1 MATIRIHL
9 DTRASKENAPLTL
22 AISHKTKTALLP
34 LGIKLPASQ
43 WDKKAQ
49 RVTSHPRRQQI
60 NLFLQERLLEAQKT
74 LLSIKNLNSLSAI
87 DIRDR
92 ISGKGEA
99 GQFYRRYLK
108 YIDGCR
114 TEGNKFVYRLSLSCM
129 EKFDPCLK
137 ERSFE
142 EIDVDWL
149 TRFDSFLA
157 KTQKTNTRSMRI
169 RCIRSVF
176 NAAIDDGITE
186 AYPFRRFKI
195 RQEETRKRSLTLA
208 QLRMLR
214 DMPCEPYQREYVD
227 MFMLM
232 FYLSGINAAD
242 LFQARHSDVEN
253 GRLEY
258 RRQKTHRLYSV
269 KIEPEA
275 REIIDRY
282 KGKNYLLNVLDRYG
296 NYKDYLHHMNDALK
310 AVGRP
315 TGKRGK
321 IEGEGLFKDLSSYW
335 SRHTVATLASE
346 IDIPIDTISLMLG
359 HSFGHST
366 TRIYIREDVTK
377 ADRAMRKLIDYV
389 NRSITPVAPKP
400 ADDV

>member
-1 MATIRIHL
+1 MQKTCDMANIRIHL

-34 LGIKLPASQ
+34 LGPRLAANQ
-43 WDKKAQ
+43 WDKKGQ
-49 RVTSHPRRQQI
+49 KVINHPRKQQL
-60 NLFLQERLLEAQKT
+60 NLFLQDKLFEAQKT
-74 LLSIKNLNSLSAI
+74 LFSIKNINSLTAI

-99 GQFYRRYLK
+99 GRFYKRYLK
-108 YIDGCR
+108 YIDDCR
-114 TEGNKFVYRLSLSCM
+114 TEGNKFVYRLTLSCM

-142 EIDVDWL
+142 DIDKDWL

-169 RCIRSVF
+169 RCIRAVF
-176 NAAIDDGITE
+176 NAAIDDEITDC
-186 AYPFRRFKI
+186 YPFRRFKI
-195 RQEETRKRSLTLA
+195 HQEETRKRSLTLD
-208 QLRMLR
+208 QLRELR
-214 DMPCEPYQREYVD
+214 DMPCEPYQKEYVD

-242 LFQARHSDVEN
+242 LFQAKRSDIEN

-269 KIEPEA
+269 KVEPEA
-275 REIIDRY
+275 QEIIDRY
-282 KGKNYLLNVLDRYG
+282 KGRTYLLNILERYN

-315 TGKRGK
+315 LGKRGK
-321 IEGEGLFKDLSSYW
+321 IEGEGRFKDLSSYW
-335 SRHTVATLASE
+335 SRHTVATLAAE
-346 IDIPIDTISLMLG
+346 IGIPIDTISIMLG

-366 TRIYIREDVTK
+366 TRIYIREDVSK
-377 ADRAMRKLIDYV
+377 ADRAMRQLIDY
-389 NRSITPVAPKP
+389 IK
-400 ADDV
+400 

>member
-49 RVTSHPRRQQI
+49 KVIGHPRKQQLNI
-60 NLFLQERLLEAQKT
+60 FLQDKLLEAQKT

-92 ISGKGEA
+92 INNTGEA
-99 GQFYRRYLK
+99 GAFYKHYVGYMER
-108 YIDGCR
+108 CR
-114 TEGNKFVYRLSLSCM
+114 TEGCREIYEYARVCM
-129 EKFDPCLK
+129 LKFDSRLK

-142 EIDVDWL
+142 EIDKDWL

-157 KTQKTNTRSMRI
+157 QTQKVNTRSIRL
-169 RCIRSVF
+169 RCIRTVF
-176 NAAIDDGITE
+176 NDAIDDGITDC
-186 AYPFRRFKI
+186 YPFRRFKI
-195 RQEETRKRSLTLA
+195 HQEETRKRSLTLN
-208 QLRMLR
+208 QLRELR
-214 DMPCEPYQREYVD
+214 DMPCEPYQKEYVD

-242 LFQARHSDVEN
+242 LFQAKHSDVEN

-258 RRQKTHRLYSV
+258 RRQKTHRLYSI

-275 REIIDRY
+275 QKIIDRY
-282 KGKNYLLNVLDRYG
+282 KGKEYLLNIMERYHSH
-296 NYKDYLHHMNDALK
+296 KEYLGHMNRALK
-310 AVGRP
+310 AIGRP
-315 TGKRGK
+315 LGKKGR
-321 IEGEGLFKDLSSYW
+321 IEGEGRFKDLSSYW

-346 IDIPIDTISLMLG
+346 INIPIDTISLMLG

-366 TRIYIREDVTK
+366 TRIYIREDVSK

-389 NRSITPVAPKP
+389 K
-400 ADDV
+400 

>member
-34 LGIKLPASQ
+34 LGVKLPASQ
-43 WDKKAQ
+43 WDKKTQ
-49 RVTSHPRRQQI
+49 KVIGHPRKQWL
-60 NLFLQERLLEAQKT
+60 NMFLQDKLLDAQKT
-74 LLSIKNLNSLSAI
+74 LLSMKNLGSMTAI

-92 ISGKGEA
+92 INNTGESGA
-99 GQFYRRYLK
+99 FYKRYVNYMERCRTK
-108 YIDGCR
+108 GCR
-114 TEGNKFVYRLSLSCM
+114 EIYEYARVCM
-129 EKFDPCLK
+129 LKFDPKLK

-142 EIDVDWL
+142 EIDKDWL
-149 TRFDSFLA
+149 TRFDSFLS
-157 KTQKTNTRSMRI
+157 KTQKVNTRSIRL
-169 RCIRSVF
+169 RCIRTVF
-176 NAAIDDGITE
+176 NDAIDDEITDC
-186 AYPFRRFKI
+186 YPFRRFKI

-208 QLRMLR
+208 QLRELR
-214 DMPCEPYQREYVD
+214 DMPCEPYQKEYVD

-242 LFQARHSDVEN
+242 LFQAKVSDIEN

-275 REIIDRY
+275 QEIIDRY
-282 KGKNYLLNVLDRYG
+282 KGKEYLLNVMERYS
-296 NYKDYLHHMNDALK
+296 NHKDYLLHMNRALK
-310 AVGRP
+310 AIGRP
-315 TGKRGK
+315 LGKKGK
-321 IEGEGLFKDLSSYW
+321 VEGEGRFKDLSSYW
-335 SRHTVATLASE
+335 SRHTVATLAAE
-346 IDIPIDTISLMLG
+346 IGIPIDTISIMLG

-377 ADRAMRKLIDYV
+377 ADRAMRQLIDYV
-389 NRSITPVAPKP
+389 N
-400 ADDV
+400 